1 MKRGRERERRTELLT
16 AELNTTPAISI
27 TPQRL
32 WQKSQ
37 FIFLLF
43 TFLLLSFAVAVFYY
57 LYSTGIGE
65 FLCSFLAHRLFTRPA
80 GTVPVSVYVCMC
92 VCVYVLCCICVN
104 LLCCVY
110 MWMLCAVCMCEC
122 CVLCLATSSYSIAAL
137 RSNLTYNVH
146 SYIRISWNGLMM
158 IFRIPSWSPCRAG

>member
-1 MKRGRERERRTELLT
+1 MKRGREWERRTELLT
-16 AELNTTPAISI
+16 AVLNTTPAISI

-43 TFLLLSFAVAVFYY
+43 TFLLLSSAVAVFYY

-92 VCVYVLCCICVN
+92 CVVYVWI
-104 LLCCVY
+104 Y
-110 MWMLCAVCMCEC
+110 CAVCMCEC